1 MRLGLDG
8 ALLREEVVLD
18 VHVEHGHVGLIVVAL
33 GEDGRHVAR
42 KLEGLDVDAAEV
54 ARHGLEDVQVVR
66 GGVPLEHVEQQL
78 AADDKA
84 VQEHALAE
92 LDAVVDALHAAVL
105 HVKADGVVKGAAG
118 GARDHGHV
126 GAGLLVSGVD
136 LVKVNVVDEVCRGQD
151 DRIGSAASEED
162 LVMHKV
168 AQQEAGAGA
177 RSAKGASGQDEEAAV
192 LAVQVPVLAGAHV
205 VDERAVVVGHDHA
218 DGADAAVDQVGERKV
233 NEAVATEERHGRH
246 GAARGERA
254 GLLGRVVAGD
264 EANDLLHC

>member
-18 VHVEHGHVGLIVVAL
+18 VHVEHGHVGLVVVAL

-42 KLEGLDVDAAEV
+42 KLEGLDVDATEV

-66 GGVPLEHVEQQL
+66 GSVPLEHVEQQL

-84 VQEHALAE
+84 VQEHALTE

-136 LVKVNVVDEVCRGQD
+136 LVQVNVVDEVCRGQD
-151 DRIGSAASEED
+151 DRIGSAAGKED

-168 AQQEAGAGA
+168 TQQEAGAGA

-192 LAVQVPVLAGAHV
+192 LAVQVPVLAGTHMVQQGLIALVDDQAHV
-205 VDERAVVVGHDHA
+205 
-218 DGADAAVDQVGERKV
+218 ADARVDIAGEHEVDQ
-233 NEAVATEERHGRH
+233 AVPTAEGQ
-246 GAARGERA
+246 RA
-254 GLLGRVVAGD
+254 GIAG
-264 EANDLLHC
+264 AGQLT